1 MLTITHIN
9 YIRDLYFSQGK
20 NYNEICKITGRNFR
34 TVKKYVMK
42 EDFNEKKH
50 KVGRPNKTDVLRPV
64 IRKWLTEDKSR
75 HHKQRHTAKRIYD
88 RLKEEHPE
96 LLQVGERRVRDI
108 VKEERD
114 KIFSEDKA
122 YLKLEHPGG
131 EAQVDFGTFE
141 GYEDNILKKFHHL
154 ILSFPKSNAGFAL
167 VTRSQTREALLEGL
181 VEIFAH
187 IGHVPNAIWFDQMST
202 ATLRKRDENG
212 QVKTADFV
220 LRFANH
226 YGFKVK
232 FCNPNSG
239 NEKGNVENMVGTIR
253 RNFFVPEPKLDNL
266 KTFNQKLLGKC
277 KKKNQENHYRLK
289 RPIQEIFEEEKGVMN
304 KFKKI
309 PFDTARYETRRVN
322 KYGLVEFEG
331 SSYSANPRYVGQNV
345 ILKIMANELTVYS
358 KDLDKKVSDHPRLF
372 EKGQESIKHLDFI
385 DMVKLRPRALKY
397 SGIYGLL
404 PESWQA
410 YLENQDKESLKEAFN
425 ILKEILLEDDLA
437 YADKVMKEALKHG
450 SQRPEALRITYK
462 RLKENRSIYQDKI
475 YLPNDLPFLEVDIG
489 EYDKLLGGFRI

>member
-1 MLTITHIN
+1 M
-9 YIRDLYFSQGK
+9 
-20 NYNEICKITGRNFR
+20 TGRNFR

-50 KVGRPNKTDVLRPV
+50 KAGRPNKTDILRP
-64 IRKWLTEDKSR
+64 IIKKWLTEDKSR

-88 RLKEEHPE
+88 RLKEEYPDR
-96 LLQVGERRVRDI
+96 LQVGERRVRDI

-114 KIFSEDKA
+114 KLYSEDKA

-141 GYEDNILKKFHHL
+141 GYENNILKKFHHL

-181 VEIFAH
+181 VEIFAY
-187 IGHVPNAIWFDQMST
+187 IGYVPDSIWFDQMST
-202 ATLRKRDENG
+202 AALRKRDEKG
-212 QVKTADFV
+212 QVKTTDFV

-226 YGFKVK
+226 YGLKVK

-266 KTFNQKLLGKC
+266 ESFNQILLEKC
-277 KKKNQENHYRLK
+277 SKKNQENHYKLRK
-289 RPIQEIFEEEKGVMN
+289 PIQEIFDEEKEMMSL
-304 KFKKI
+304 FTKI

-322 KYGLVEFEG
+322 KYALVEFEG
-331 SSYSANPRYVGQNV
+331 SSYSASPKYVGQN
-345 ILKIMANELTVYS
+345 INLKVMANKVTIYS
-358 KDLDKKVSDHPRLF
+358 KNLDEKISEHPRLF
-372 EKGQESIKHLDFI
+372 KKGQESIRHIDFI

-397 SGIYGLL
+397 SGIYSLL
-404 PESWQA
+404 PESWQV
-410 YLENQDKESLKEAFN
+410 YLENLDKEALKKAFN
-425 ILKEILLEDDLA
+425 ALKEILLEDDLV
-437 YADKVMKEALKHG
+437 YADKVMKETLKHG
-450 SQRPEALRITYK
+450 NQRPEALKITYK
-462 RLKENRSIYQDKI
+462 RLKENRSIYQDTI
-475 YLPNDLPFLEVDIG
+475 YLLNDLPSLTVDTA
-489 EYDKLLGGFRI
+489 EYDSLLGGFRI